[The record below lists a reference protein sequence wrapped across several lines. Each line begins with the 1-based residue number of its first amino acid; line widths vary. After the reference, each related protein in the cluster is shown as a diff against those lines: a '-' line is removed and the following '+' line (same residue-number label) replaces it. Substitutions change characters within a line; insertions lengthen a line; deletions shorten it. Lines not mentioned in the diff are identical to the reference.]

1 MLKVTKKK
9 RKYLYI
15 CCVKCVVRNM
25 SGNQGC
31 FVWLMNRCDVSLL
44 RLFPPSGMF
53 DEMQSALS
61 SPGLDSLNSSAD
73 LTLDTTGELTVE
85 DVKDFLVWV
94 LDLQTWWQTLLIWS
108 HFIELFLLLFSF
120 LCVAFRIVYGI
131 QSTFVLLCTGLWM
144 RLRITWGIWARR
156 TDGFLGFL
164 STDGVDSSRWVL
176 L

>member
-1 MLKVTKKK
+1 MFSNFQICNLFPVCVHQYSPRPTAHTRPNHQERANLQNMLKVTKKK
-9 RKYLYI
+9 VYI
-15 CCVKCVVRNM
+15 FMMLLNCVKCVVSNM
-25 SGNQGC
+25 SGYQGC

-94 LDLQTWWQTLLIWS
+94 LDLQTRWQTLLIWS
-108 HFIELFLLLFSF
+108 HFIELFSF
-120 LCVAFRIVYGI
+120 LF
-131 QSTFVLLCTGLWM
+131 QFSTCCF
-144 RLRITWGIWARR
+144 
-156 TDGFLGFL
+156 
-164 STDGVDSSRWVL
+164 
-176 L
+176 